1 MILNY
6 VMYDVEKYYLKWLRV
21 LGLSERTWVRVLC
34 MPIVCIFVI
43 IVLMVC
49 WATFL
54 YEIMLELCVL
64 ARNISWPGG
73 LALIWHGEG

>member
-1 MILNY
+1 
-6 VMYDVEKYYLKWLRV
+6 V
-21 LGLSERTWVRVLC
+21 L
-34 MPIVCIFVI
+34 FDF
-43 IVLMVC
+43 IVLIIC

-73 LALIWHGEG
+73 LDLIWHWEGHC

>member
-1 MILNY
+1 
-6 VMYDVEKYYLKWLRV
+6 
-21 LGLSERTWVRVLC
+21 

-49 WATFL
+49 WTTFL
-54 YEIMLELCVL
+54 YEIMLELYVL

-73 LALIWHGEG
+73 LALIWHREGHGFKPW

>member
-43 IVLMVC
+43 IVLVVC
-49 WATFL
+49 CAT
-54 YEIMLELCVL
+54 YCM
-64 ARNISWPGG
+64 R
-73 LALIWHGEG
+73 

>member
-1 MILNY
+1 
-6 VMYDVEKYYLKWLRV
+6 
-21 LGLSERTWVRVLC
+21 

-64 ARNISWPGG
+64 ARNRSWLGG
-73 LALIWHGEG
+73 LALIWHGEGCGFKPW